1 MKKNMV
7 LFILAVIL
15 LVNSMPALSVAADGV
30 EKVKALNVR
39 IAKEYYEHGKFTAED
54 FPELDLESLY
64 IISDCNYEIAD
75 IHYREVCYYFVLKT
89 AISIE
94 EMKNFAK
101 SNPYVETAYMGY
113 TEPFDGMVKLN
124 VPEDKKIK
132 LEVGE
137 SLDLRFLGAKGY
149 TMPFA
154 FSYVVVCLDEYDD
167 THIYE
172 PKDFPEVILSKVK
185 HKGNGRFE
193 LYLQEPG
200 FWNAIKA
207 VDALSVKGN
216 YYSVDL
222 ESFEHPSFFEIKW
235 SVADRN
241 VAALGDRENNTDK
254 CSGDVAKLTALK
266 EGVTTLEVSYYNGGE
281 EADGIYEIEVV
292 SQGKENYVNTG
303 EDNDIFYVLF
313 IPGIAGLFFVVIFV
327 LIKKKSICIAEKDM
341 LQ

>member
-54 FPELDLESLY
+54 FPEL
-64 IISDCNYEIAD
+64 
-75 IHYREVCYYFVLKT
+75 
-89 AISIE
+89 
-94 EMKNFAK
+94 
-101 SNPYVETAYMGY
+101 
-113 TEPFDGMVKLN
+113 
-124 VPEDKKIK
+124 
-132 LEVGE
+132 
-137 SLDLRFLGAKGY
+137 
-149 TMPFA
+149 
-154 FSYVVVCLDEYDD
+154 
-167 THIYE
+167 
-172 PKDFPEVILSKVK
+172 
-185 HKGNGRFE
+185 
-193 LYLQEPG
+193 
-200 FWNAIKA
+200 
-207 VDALSVKGN
+207 
-216 YYSVDL
+216 DL

-313 IPGIAGLFFVVIFV
+313 IPGIAGLLFVVIFV